1 MKEKTK
7 SFGVSLK
14 LTFYIGVL
22 IVIILAITSAISY
35 FESKNNT
42 FELLKSTQLKT
53 VEDVAMTFDNY
64 GKSRRVA
71 MEVLA
76 KEIEKVL
83 DKGNDEEI
91 FSLLESFKEAFGFKL
106 VFLGFEN
113 SGRVLLSDRKILDSK
128 SFALKNLTWYQEAKK
143 TTKSSVYGPYQSLMN
158 NNHILTYAMPI
169 YKNGKLMGVVGGD
182 CTLEQ
187 FSKDVLA

>member
-1 MKEKTK
+1 
-7 SFGVSLK
+7 
-14 LTFYIGVL
+14 
-22 IVIILAITSAISY
+22 
-35 FESKNNT
+35 
-42 FELLKSTQLKT
+42 
-53 VEDVAMTFDNY
+53 
-64 GKSRRVA
+64 
-71 MEVLA
+71 
-76 KEIEKVL
+76 VL

-182 CTLEQ
+182 CT
-187 FSKDVLA
+187 